1 MTTVDL
7 SDLQDS
13 VDWVSATL
21 VDNRAFICR
30 RTGKIYWLSD
40 EYGLEDAD
48 IESAGDLDDLDKYL
62 QVPNKYE
69 LDIGNRLVF
78 DFVAANLPNQYDR
91 VRDIFRRKGAYG
103 AFKNLLAKSN
113 SLDAWY
119 EYSER
124 RTRQAIREW
133 CESKNIEV
141 AEDSR

>member
-1 MTTVDL
+1 MPAVHL
-7 SDLQDS
+7 SELQDAI
-13 VDWVSATL
+13 DWVSATL

-30 RTGKIYWLSD
+30 RSGKIYWLSD
-40 EYGLEDAD
+40 EYGLDETD
-48 IESAGDLDDLDKYL
+48 IEPAEDLDDLDKYL
-62 QVPNKYE
+62 PVPNKHE

-78 DFVAANLPNQYDR
+78 DFVAANLPDQYDR

-103 AFKNLLAKSN
+103 AFKNLLAKLN

-119 EYSER
+119 EYSEK

-133 CESKNIEV
+133 YEFENLEI